1 MLHEAE
7 LANVSVHDGLLGK
20 ETSGQRHAVDDFFVT
35 GRHAMGRRLG
45 LAAWDVEGDEIEVL
59 KGAVRTLERDAP
71 VLVLELHVHERKGF
85 AAALLRMLH
94 GYSVFVVQEVCG
106 NRYDCRNLLA
116 LPRSRRGSFAGSST
130 VGGRSVGGPILFKKR
145 S

>member
-1 MLHEAE
+1 M
-7 LANVSVHDGLLGK
+7 
-20 ETSGQRHAVDDFFVT
+20 
-35 GRHAMGRRLG
+35 
-45 LAAWDVEGDEIEVL
+45 
-59 KGAVRTLERDAP
+59 RTLERDAP
-71 VLVLELHVHERKGF
+71 VLILELHVHERKGF

-94 GYSVFVVQEVCG
+94 GYSVIVVQEVCG

-130 VGGRSVGGPILFKKR
+130 VGSRSVDGHIIFMKR